1 MSSFVQDSI
10 GIIPMAAK
18 PFHKGHEHII
28 EIASRENE
36 SVIVYVSTG
45 NRVKPGE
52 FPMTWEKMRRA
63 WENLILPALPHNV
76 SVHYVAN
83 PVTATYEKIKSA
95 NAAGHPAIKLYADP
109 ADASDR
115 FRPAYIQKHGGE
127 LLSNG
132 MIEVKDIS
140 REETGGISGT
150 EMRRALMNDDFES
163 FKSGTPPSIDPVA
176 YWKLLRS

>member
-1 MSSFVQDSI
+1 
-10 GIIPMAAK
+10 MAAK

-28 EIASRENE
+28 EVASRENE

-52 FPMTWEKMRRA
+52 FPMTWDKMQQA
-63 WENLILPALPHNV
+63 WESLIMPALPHNV
-76 SVHYVAN
+76 SVQYASN
-83 PVTATYEKIKSA
+83 PVSATYDKIKEA

-115 FRPAYIQKHGGE
+115 FRPAYILKYGSV

-150 EMRRALMNDDFES
+150 EMRRALLNNDFAS